1 MKLEDAQKFLKLLV
15 ELEPDVEQFGWGS
28 FS

>member
-1 MKLEDAQKFLKLLV
+1 MKLEDAQKVLKSLV
-15 ELEPDVEQFGWGS
+15 EIEPDVEQFGWGS